1 MRRVVVRPE
10 LVEGRTARGST
21 SSPRATAIC
30 IALILTVTSAFA
42 AEQAGPRPL
51 TLADCYQ
58 MALKQSEEIA
68 VRAELIEETEGRFL
82 QSLSAVLPKLSFT
95 STDKR
100 QDGSGGSVFTRR
112 SLPERKLTL
121 SQPLFSG
128 FKEFAAMAGSRSEKE
143 LRRHEKARAEQL
155 LLVDVSDAFH
165 LLLQQRQDI
174 QALDATRQVLRER
187 IQELEGRE
195 KIGRSRPSERVA
207 AEALTYR
214 VEAEWEQAQT
224 GETVAAQLLQFLT
237 GLDAVGELADPGA
250 ALPAA
255 GAQEDLLVA
264 ADSRPDVLAAD
275 RSVEISRQQL
285 RVARAKFFPTVT
297 TEGNY
302 FLERSGAAKEV
313 SWDASLKVDV
323 PIFQGG
329 NAVGATREAQ
339 SRARQAELRL
349 RQARRSSAQEIR
361 DAHAE
366 YDGALARVRALTRA
380 LEATEENYQLQVEE
394 YRRSLVSNLEVL
406 SVLQTLQDARRELIA
421 ALYEA
426 HRLY

>member
-1 MRRVVVRPE
+1 MTFGSSSLAFLQVV
-10 LVEGRTARGST
+10 
-21 SSPRATAIC
+21 SPALATEEPT
-30 IALILTVTSAFA
+30 LH
-42 AEQAGPRPL
+42 PL
-51 TLADCYQ
+51 TLENCYR

-68 VRAELIEETEGRFL
+68 VRAELIEETEGRFQ
-82 QSLSAVLPKLSFT
+82 QSLSGILPKLSFS

-100 QDGSGGSVFTRR
+100 QDGSGGSAFTRR
-112 SLPERKLTL
+112 SLPERKFTL

-128 FKEFAAMAGSRSEKE
+128 FKEFAAMTGSRSEKE

-165 LLLQQRQDI
+165 LLLQERQDI
-174 QALDATRQVLRER
+174 GALEATRQVLRER
-187 IQELEGRE
+187 IQELEARE
-195 KIGRSRPSERVA
+195 RIGRSRPSERVA
-207 AEALTYR
+207 AEALAYR

-237 GLDAVGELADPGA
+237 GLDAVGELADPGPK
-250 ALPAA
+250 LPPAEEPEELLA
-255 GAQEDLLVA
+255 GAE
-264 ADSRPDVLAAD
+264 SRPDVLAAD
-275 RSVEISRQQL
+275 RSLEISRQQL

-302 FLERSGAAKEV
+302 FVERSGAAKEV

-329 NAVGATREAQ
+329 SAVGAAREAA
-339 SRARQAELRL
+339 SGVRQAQLRL
-349 RQARRSSAQEIR
+349 REARRRSAQEIR

-406 SVLQTLQDARRELIA
+406 SVLQALQDARRELIA

-426 HRLY
+426 HRLYWKLRAASGDTPPLPKESRP